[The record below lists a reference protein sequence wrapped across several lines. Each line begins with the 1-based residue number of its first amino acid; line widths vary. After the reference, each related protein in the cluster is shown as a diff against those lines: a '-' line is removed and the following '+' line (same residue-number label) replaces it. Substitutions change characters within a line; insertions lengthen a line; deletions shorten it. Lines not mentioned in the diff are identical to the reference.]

1 MAILL
6 SVIWTSHLAS
16 GIKAAVTVTIV
27 LLAVVAGAAQGIYA
41 LISVARD
48 VSSDSGS
55 DTESKVSSVS
65 D

>member
-1 MAILL
+1 
-6 SVIWTSHLAS
+6 
-16 GIKAAVTVTIV
+16 